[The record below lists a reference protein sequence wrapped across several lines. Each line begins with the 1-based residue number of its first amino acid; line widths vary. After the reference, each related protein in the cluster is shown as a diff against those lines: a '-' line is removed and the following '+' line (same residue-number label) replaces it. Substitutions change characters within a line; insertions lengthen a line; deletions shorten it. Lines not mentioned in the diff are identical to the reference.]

1 MANFMRIQQ
10 TTLDSG
16 MYVGV
21 GIQIRIERGNTQ
33 TDTGIFINIYVRV
46 PKGKHTPCVKF

>member
-1 MANFMRIQQ
+1 MRIQQ
-10 TTLDSG
+10 TTLDSE

-21 GIQIRIERGNTQ
+21 QIQIERRNTQ

-46 PKGKHTPCVKF
+46 PKGKHSPMCEV